1 MGPPIGI
8 TAPNALILG
17 GKAKMAKINRFLFG
31 GGEDEEK
38 YFERTNSCK

>member
-17 GKAKMAKINRFLFG
+17 GKAKMAKINRLELG
-31 GGEDEEK
+31 GGEDEDQ
-38 YFERTNSCK
+38 YFEWTNSCK